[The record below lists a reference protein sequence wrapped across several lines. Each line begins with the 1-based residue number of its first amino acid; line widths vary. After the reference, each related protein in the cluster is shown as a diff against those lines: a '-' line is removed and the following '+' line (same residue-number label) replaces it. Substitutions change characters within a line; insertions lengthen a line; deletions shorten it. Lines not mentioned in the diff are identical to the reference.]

1 MSNLTLSKKSI
12 ASYLGISRSSLYY
25 KNKLPNKDKLALK
38 QIKKV
43 MLKHPSY
50 GHRRI
55 AIELCMNKKRVK
67 RIMKKYNLRP
77 KLKRRKPR
85 MNRGIRMQGNKY
97 SNIASTICPIAPN
110 VIWSSDFTYIRYK
123 GIFIYLATV
132 IDVFSKVI
140 VGQNISI
147 RHDTELVKRALIDAC
162 KKEIDIPEIFHT
174 DQGSEY
180 ESSEMIELLEDLGIT
195 ISRSDKSS
203 PWQNGC
209 QEAFFSN
216 FKLDLGDVNRFKS
229 IKELIKGIK
238 KTINYYNN
246 ERIHLNFKLP
256 PRRFLSKYLM
266 DYNDLTTKSLS

>member
-1 MSNLTLSKKSI
+1 MSDLNLSKKSI
-12 ASYLGISRSSLYY
+12 ASHIGISRSSLYY
-25 KNKLPNKDKLALK
+25 KNKLPDRDKLALK
-38 QIKKV
+38 QIKKA

-55 AIELCMNKKRVK
+55 AIELEINKKRVK
-67 RIMKKYNLRP
+67 RIMNKYNLSP

-85 MNRGIRMQGNKY
+85 MNRSLRIQGNKY

-132 IDVFSKVI
+132 IDIFSKVI
-140 VGQNISI
+140 VGHNISI
-147 RHDTELVKRALIDAC
+147 RHDTELVKRALINAC

-180 ESSEMIELLEDLGIT
+180 ESSEMIGLLEDLEIR

-203 PWQNGC
+203 PWQNGY

-229 IKELIKGIK
+229 VKELIKGIK
-238 KTINYYNN
+238 ETINYYNN
-246 ERIHLNFKLP
+246 ERIHLNFKMS

-266 DYNDLTTKSLS
+266 DYYYLTARSVS

>member
-1 MSNLTLSKKSI
+1 MSDLNLSKKSI
-12 ASYLGISRSSLYY
+12 ASHIGISRSSLYY
-25 KNKLPNKDKLALK
+25 KNKLPDRDKLALK
-38 QIKKV
+38 QIKKA

-55 AIELCMNKKRVK
+55 AIELEINKKRVK
-67 RIMKKYNLRP
+67 RIMNKYNLSP

-85 MNRGIRMQGNKY
+85 MNRSLRIQGNKY

-132 IDVFSKVI
+132 IDIFSKVI
-140 VGQNISI
+140 VGHNISI
-147 RHDTELVKRALIDAC
+147 RHDTELVKRALINAC

-180 ESSEMIELLEDLGIT
+180 ESSEMIGLLEDLEIK

-203 PWQNGC
+203 PWQNGY

-229 IKELIKGIK
+229 VKELIKGIK
-238 KTINYYNN
+238 ETINYYNN
-246 ERIHLNFKLP
+246 ERIHLNFKMS

-266 DYNDLTTKSLS
+266 DYYYLTARSVS